1 MRSPDQLLGEA
12 AAAER
17 LAAVVSYGPDK
28 ARLLA
33 QAEKLRDLARAAE
46 RRSFAPADERSP
58 RGAAEIG

>member
-1 MRSPDQLLGEA
+1 MRSATQMLSEA

-33 QAEKLRDLARAAE
+33 QAATLREQASAVE
-46 RRSFAPADERSP
+46 ERSW
-58 RGAAEIG
+58 RRRELSGSSAGSASG